1 MRVWAGCAHVGEHN
15 ARVLHYS
22 VEPPLRS
29 AELRLQIETP
39 SGAAFITD
47 PLAVDADGRGAFAL
61 GRTLL
66 DTEGVLQAQLRA
78 ILPEQ
83 ETRSDVMLMQVHAS
97 LIADAQAYDDAGVL
111 IPAAPL
117 IGRLSNLDTKDRSSL
132 VAAINEVARS
142 AGGLPPVTEDDDGAF
157 MRVVDGLWKAVQ
169 LTNVAEVGA

>member
-22 VEPPLRS
+22 VEPSLVS

-66 DTEGVLQAQLRA
+66 DAEGVLQAQLRA

-117 IGRLSNLDTKDRSSL
+117 IGRMSDLDTKERSTL

-142 AGGLPPVTEDDDGAF
+142 ARGLPPVTEDDNGAF
-157 MRVVDGLWKAVQ
+157 MRVVNGLWNAAQ
-169 LTNVAEVGA
+169 LTDVSEVGA

>member
-22 VEPPLRS
+22 VEPSLVS

-47 PLAVDADGRGAFAL
+47 PLAVDADGRGTFAL

-66 DTEGVLQAQLRA
+66 DAEGVLQAQLRA

-117 IGRLSNLDTKDRSSL
+117 IGRMSNLDTKDRSSL

-142 AGGLPPVTEDDDGAF
+142 TGGLPPVTEDDNGAF
-157 MRVVDGLWKAVQ
+157 MRVVNGLWKAAQ

>member
-39 SGAAFITD
+39 GGAAFITD
-47 PLAVDADGRGAFAL
+47 PLAVDAGGRGAFAL

-97 LIADAQAYDDAGVL
+97 LIADAQVYDDTGVL

-117 IGRLSNLDTKDRSSL
+117 IGRMSDLDTEERSTL

-142 AGGLPPVTEDDDGAF
+142 AGGLPPVAEDDNGAF
-157 MRVVDGLWKAVQ
+157 MRVVDGLWKAAQ
-169 LTNVAEVGA
+169 LTDVSEVGA

>member
-1 MRVWAGCAHVGEHN
+1 MIVWAGCAHVGEHN
-15 ARVLHYS
+15 ARVLHYY
-22 VEPPLRS
+22 VEPALLD

-39 SGAAFITD
+39 GGAAYITD
-47 PLAVDADGRGAFAL
+47 PLAVDADGRGVFAL

-66 DTEGVLQAQLRA
+66 DAEGVLQAQLRA

-117 IGRLSNLDTKDRSSL
+117 IGRMSNLDTDDKSSL
-132 VAAINEVARS
+132 VAAINEVAKS
-142 AGGLPPVTEDDDGAF
+142 VGGLPAVTAADNGAF
-157 MRVVDGLWKAVQ
+157 MRVIDGAWAAAK
-169 LTNVAEVGA
+169 LTDVSEVGA